1 MSSIDEK
8 KQQNELACFETAVS
22 LAQQRGGKTL
32 EILNYLNGTPVPR
45 ARADKPDLVR
55 VCARGKKNPRNVL
68 VGMEH
73 FRVDQRSHQKKDGR
87 ISQGAQITTH
97 ALEAYKKGHEEM
109 EQAGEAS
116 EQSRIS
122 LLNEVTKLAQENIRN
137 PFSSLLEDFAF
148 HLNRHLSKAA
158 VYRENLQNIAGEMP
172 IELAFLIEIHA
183 YLPPLFLNE
192 GKNITMNPSGRLV
205 MFQELVNELAKISSK
220 TVNYF
225 VLVFNGSGA
234 TQFTDV
240 IAFRSGNIKNHLR
253 QQGISVYRYA
263 GNDILGESAY
273 QALRVQWEESL
284 SGDYR
289 VLTDFSGVDRKET
302 LRSFGHA
309 LRYAFSLKER
319 GIPFAATS
327 EVQSSLDAAF
337 PYIDGFTELEGII
350 QPHYKK
356 GTDLKLISAR
366 YDSAIENYKRMGSND
381 ETTGAN

>member
-45 ARADKPDLVR
+45 AKEDKPDLVR
-55 VCARGKKNPRNVL
+55 VCTRGKKNPRKVL
-68 VGMEH
+68 VGIEH
-73 FRVDQRSHQKKDGR
+73 FRVDQRSA
-87 ISQGAQITTH
+87 QGKGKRVSKGAEFTRH
-97 ALEAYKKGHEEM
+97 AWDAYEKGHQEFLQTGKASDQSQRALLK
-109 EQAGEAS
+109 QAVG
-116 EQSRIS
+116 
-122 LLNEVTKLAQENIRN
+122 LAQENIRSSY
-137 PFSSLLEDFAF
+137 SSLIEDFSF
-148 HLNRHLSKAA
+148 HLNRHLERTDI
-158 VYRENLQNIAGEMP
+158 YRENLQRISGEMP
-172 IELAFLIEIHA
+172 IELAFLIEMHA
-183 YLPPLFLNE
+183 YLPPLLLNE
-192 GKNITMNPSGRLV
+192 GDKVTLNPSGRLV

-284 SGDYR
+284 SGDCR

-309 LRYAFSLKER
+309 LRYAFSLKDR

-337 PYIDGFTELEGII
+337 PYIDGFTELDGII

>member
-1 MSSIDEK
+1 MSANDEK

-45 ARADKPDLVR
+45 AKADKPDLVR
-55 VCARGKKNPRNVL
+55 ICTRGKKNPRNVL
-68 VGMEH
+68 VGIEH

-87 ISQGAQITTH
+87 ISQGAQITAH
-97 ALEAYKKGHEEM
+97 ALDAYERGHEEL
-109 EQAGEAS
+109 EQEGEVS

-122 LLNEVTKLAQENIRN
+122 LLDEAVRLAQENIRN
-137 PFSSLLEDFAF
+137 PFSSLLDDFSF

-192 GKNITMNPSGRLV
+192 GKNITMNPSGQLV

-220 TVNYF
+220 AVNYF

-253 QQGISVYRYA
+253 QRGISVYRYA
-263 GNDILGESAY
+263 GSDILGESAY
-273 QALRVQWEESL
+273 QALRVHWEESL
-284 SGDYR
+284 SGDYH
-289 VLTDFSGVDRKET
+289 VITDFSSVNRKES
-302 LRSFGHA
+302 LCSFCHA
-309 LRYAFSLKER
+309 LRDAVTFKKR

-327 EVQSSLDAAF
+327 EVQIFLDAAF
-337 PYIDGFTELEGII
+337 SYINGFTELDGSI

-356 GTDLKLISAR
+356 GTNLKLILER
-366 YDSAIENYKRMGSND
+366 YDSAIEYYKRMSSND
-381 ETTGAN
+381 ET

>member
-55 VCARGKKNPRNVL
+55 ICTRGKNNPRNVL
-68 VGMEH
+68 VGIEH
-73 FRVDQRSHQKKDGR
+73 FRVDQRSHQKKGGR

-109 EQAGEAS
+109 EQAGESS

-158 VYRENLQNIAGEMP
+158 VYRENLQNFAGEMP

-192 GKNITMNPSGRLV
+192 GKNITMNPSWRFV
-205 MFQELVNELAKISSK
+205 MFQELANELAKIKSK

-263 GNDILGESAY
+263 GSDILGESAY
-273 QALRVQWEESL
+273 QALRVHWEESL
-284 SGDYR
+284 SGDYH
-289 VLTDFSGVDRKET
+289 VVTDFSGVNKKGA

-309 LRYAFSLKER
+309 LRDAYSCKER

-327 EVQSSLDAAF
+327 EVQSFLDAAF
-337 PYIDGFTELEGII
+337 SYINGFTELEGSIL
-350 QPHYKK
+350 PHYKK
-356 GTDLKLISAR
+356 GTDLKLILAR
-366 YDSAIENYKRMGSND
+366 YDNAIDYYKRMSNND
-381 ETTGAN
+381 ETTGTN

>member
-8 KQQNELACFETAVS
+8 KQQNELACFESAVS

-55 VCARGKKNPRNVL
+55 VCTRGKKNPRNVL
-68 VGMEH
+68 VGIEH

-148 HLNRHLSKAA
+148 HLNRHLLKAA

-192 GKNITMNPSGRLV
+192 GKNITMNPSGRFV
-205 MFQELVNELAKISSK
+205 MFQELANELAKTSSK

-225 VLVFNGSGA
+225 ILVFNGSGA

-240 IAFRSGNIKNHLR
+240 LAFRSGNIKSHLR
-253 QQGISVYRYA
+253 QQGLSVYRYA
-263 GNDILGESAY
+263 GSDILGESAY
-273 QALRVQWEESL
+273 QALRVRWEESL
-284 SGDYR
+284 SGDYH
-289 VLTDFSGVDRKET
+289 VITDFSGVNRKESM
-302 LRSFGHA
+302 RSFCHA
-309 LRYAFSLKER
+309 LQDALAFKKR

-327 EVQSSLDAAF
+327 EVQSFLDASF
-337 PYIDGFTELEGII
+337 SYIDGFTELDGCI

-356 GTDLKLISAR
+356 GTDLKLIRER
-366 YDSAIENYKRMGSND
+366 YDSAIEYYKRMSND
-381 ETTGAN
+381 DET